1 MGQLKSKNQEN
12 EALLQEQQDC
22 YISLIDVL
30 PDDFF
35 FIIFSILPFF
45 IAAQCFIM
53 GQLKT
58 KLQRN
63 IVISQDFAISPI
75 DVLPDDVFFIIFSM
89 LSLQER
95 IKAGR

>member
-1 MGQLKSKNQEN
+1 MGHGRLKSKNQEN
-12 EALLQEQQDC
+12 EALWQDC
-22 YISLIDVL
+22 DISPIDVL

-35 FIIFSILPFF
+35 FIIFILPFF